1 MIWAKHGQ
9 MSISGR
15 SFCCG
20 GVIVTALRRVCVA
33 GLMGAWLVAGGAQ
46 EAAEEAVAGD
56 QEQQVAAPESGSIAA
71 DETPEAGTSEQPET
85 AADTTAADTTAADA
99 GVTDAGVTDAGAAD
113 AGAAF
118 PEIAP
123 LDELFVPSQNI
134 RADEPVTFPVD
145 F

>member
-1 MIWAKHGQ
+1 M
-9 MSISGR
+9 
-15 SFCCG
+15 
-20 GVIVTALRRVCVA
+20 TALRRVCVA
-33 GLMGAWLVAGGAQ
+33 GLVGAWLVAGGAQ

-56 QEQQVAAPESGSIAA
+56 QEQQVAAPESGSTAA
-71 DETPEAGTSEQPET
+71 DETPEAGTSQQPET
-85 AADTTAADTTAADA
+85 TA
-99 GVTDAGVTDAGAAD
+99 DAGVTDAGAAD
-113 AGAAF
+113 SGAAF

>member
-1 MIWAKHGQ
+1 M
-9 MSISGR
+9 
-15 SFCCG
+15 
-20 GVIVTALRRVCVA
+20 TALRRVCVA

-56 QEQQVAAPESGSIAA
+56 QEQQVAAPEAGSTA
-71 DETPEAGTSEQPET
+71 PEEFSQAGTSEQPET
-85 AADTTAADTTAADA
+85 AADATTADA
-99 GVTDAGVTDAGAAD
+99 GATDAGAAD
-113 AGAAF
+113 PGAAF

>member
-1 MIWAKHGQ
+1 M
-9 MSISGR
+9 
-15 SFCCG
+15 
-20 GVIVTALRRVCVA
+20 TALRRVCVA
-33 GLMGAWLVAGGAQ
+33 GLAGAWLVAGGAQ
-46 EAAEEAVAGD
+46 EAAEEAETGE
-56 QEQQVAAPESGSIAA
+56 QEQQVAAPEAGSIAA

-85 AADTTAADTTAADA
+85 AADTA
-99 GVTDAGVTDAGAAD
+99 DAGVTDAGAAD
-113 AGAAF
+113 SSAAI

>member
-1 MIWAKHGQ
+1 
-9 MSISGR
+9 
-15 SFCCG
+15 
-20 GVIVTALRRVCVA
+20 VTALRRVCVA
-33 GLMGAWLVAGGAQ
+33 GLAGAWLVAGGAQ

-85 AADTTAADTTAADA
+85 AADTA
-99 GVTDAGVTDAGAAD
+99 DAGVTDAGAAD
-113 AGAAF
+113 SGAADSGAAF

>member
-1 MIWAKHGQ
+1 M
-9 MSISGR
+9 
-15 SFCCG
+15 
-20 GVIVTALRRVCVA
+20 TALRRVCVA
-33 GLMGAWLVAGGAQ
+33 GLVGAWLVAGGAQ
-46 EAAEEAVAGD
+46 EAAEEAETGE
-56 QEQQVAAPESGSIAA
+56 QEQQVAAPEAGSIVA

-85 AADTTAADTTAADA
+85 AADTTAAD
-99 GVTDAGVTDAGAAD
+99 AGVTDAGAAD
-113 AGAAF
+113 SGAAF

>member
-1 MIWAKHGQ
+1 M
-9 MSISGR
+9 
-15 SFCCG
+15 
-20 GVIVTALRRVCVA
+20 TALRRVCVA
-33 GLMGAWLVAGGAQ
+33 GLAGAWLVAGGAQ

-85 AADTTAADTTAADA
+85 AADTA
-99 GVTDAGVTDAGAAD
+99 DAGVTDAGAAD
-113 AGAAF
+113 SGAAF

-134 RADEPVTFPVD
+134 RADEPVIFPVD

>member
-1 MIWAKHGQ
+1 M
-9 MSISGR
+9 
-15 SFCCG
+15 
-20 GVIVTALRRVCVA
+20 TALRRVCVA
-33 GLMGAWLVAGGAQ
+33 GLAGAWLVAGGAQ

-85 AADTTAADTTAADA
+85 AADTA
-99 GVTDAGVTDAGAAD
+99 DAGVTDAGAAD